1 MNNFIFYNPT
11 KIFFGKGS
19 ITNLSAEINCYKNIL
34 ITYGGGSI
42 KKNGIYDDVI
52 KILKSKGKNICE
64 LSGIT
69 PNPRLDKVYEGI
81 NICKENNIDFILA
94 IGGGSTIDCS
104 KAIAMGAKNDIDVW
118 EFYQKKS
125 VPQNILPI
133 GVILTISATGSE
145 MNPSS
150 VITNWKTNE
159 KLSTASEYPKFSIL
173 DPTYTYTVPRNQL
186 IYGAIDT
193 LSHLFEQYFSLPDK
207 ENLTDSLCEAT
218 IKTVIKNLDIALKN
232 PKDYNA
238 RANLMWCSTMALNR
252 VLGVRKRARL
262 E

>member
-19 ITNLSAEINCYKNIL
+19 ISNLSTEIDLYKNIL
-34 ITYGGGSI
+34 VTYGGSSI
-42 KKNGIYDDVI
+42 KKNGIYDEAI
-52 KILKSKGKNICE
+52 SILKSKEKNVYE

-81 NICKENNIDFILA
+81 KICKDNNIDFILA
-94 IGGGSTIDCS
+94 IGGGSVIDCS
-104 KAIAMGAKNDIDVW
+104 KAIAMGAETDIDVW
-118 EFYQKKS
+118 DFYTKKET
-125 VPQNILPI
+125 PKKTLPL

-150 VITNWKTNE
+150 VITNWETKE
-159 KLSTASEYPKFSIL
+159 KLGTTSQNPKFSIL
-173 DPTYTYTVPRNQL
+173 DPTYTYTVPKNQM
-186 IYGAIDT
+186 IYGSIDI
-193 LSHLFEQYFSLPDK
+193 LAHLFEQYFSRPDE
-207 ENLTDSLCEAT
+207 ENLTDSLCETA

-232 PKDYNA
+232 PQDYNS

-252 VLGVRKRARL
+252 ILGVRKRTRL